1 MTIDINRDA
10 ARLFVPAQGM
20 RVCVDGRW
28 VRVGCG
34 LDEARESVIDAIDAD
49 DPATVGAMIAQ
60 VEHASAK
67 PLDLWSSA
75 SGPVPQHPY
84 VVDTCDGILLGT
96 GPTRGASLV
105 SAMKAVKGDP
115 TR

>member
-10 ARLFVPAQGM
+10 ARLFAPAQGM

-34 LDEARESVIDAIDAD
+34 LEGSRESVIDAIDAD

-96 GPTRGASLV
+96 GPTRGAALV
-105 SAMKAVKGDP
+105 AAMRAIKGDP

>member
-28 VRVGCG
+28 VRVGG
-34 LDEARESVIDAIDAD
+34 ELHDGVAERVDAIDAD
-49 DPATVGAMIAQ
+49 DPATVGVMMAQ

-75 SGPVPQHPY
+75 SGPIPKHPY

-105 SAMKAVKGDP
+105 AAMRALKSTP